1 MGFLE
6 DLLDKTKFSQREFEL
21 CKINL
26 EKLFKEEIQS
36 HKNKQ
41 FIKIQLFQDSYE
53 LCVSNDKF
61 SIYFKKKI
69 LNSKEIVLKSNI
81 DLFNISKNNIEKN
94 SIRIK
99 WIIETVDKVIKLCN
113 SSLEKIELFSKIYE
127 DVILA
132 DLRKFGI
139 ILQSV
144 TDKNY
149 LYLYNNEFNFELK
162 NNGYYEFRLN
172 TSTSSIITKE
182 KLSYINKVRDT
193 VLKYWNKF

>member
-1 MGFLE
+1 MDFLE
-6 DLLDKTKFSQREFEL
+6 DLLDKFKFSRREFEL
-21 CKINL
+21 CKVSI
-26 EKLFKEEIQS
+26 EKLFEEENQS
-36 HKNKQ
+36 HKSKS
-41 FIKIQLFQDSYE
+41 FVKISLSDDSNMII
-53 LCVSNDKF
+53 VSTSKF
-61 SIYFKKKI
+61 TVYLYKK
-69 LNSKEIVLKSNI
+69 LSKNGEIILKSDIELNC
-81 DLFNISKNNIEKN
+81 ISKNNIEKN
-94 SIRIK
+94 STRIR
-99 WIIETVDKVIKLCN
+99 WIIEKVSNVIKLSN
-113 SSLEKIELFSKIYE
+113 SSLEKIELFSKVCE